1 MFLNEGGIILKCL
14 PMKKIFLIILFFA
27 FNIFADV
34 VKPALIEISI
44 YPDNHFEL
52 AMRVSLESVITE
64 ISTNYKNTQNAPN
77 AKSYD
82 ELRILKPYLL
92 EKKFKEYQQIFLNN
106 FYLKFDNNRPILDLK
121 SIKIPIV
128 GYAKVPRI
136 SRLIYKGNLTTPPN
150 ALFWQYAEIYG
161 DNAVRYRMVEKDKYT
176 WQPWKWLKNGAS
188 QQVKFGTKNAQNTG
202 TRTVWQRI
210 VEFIWIGYQ
219 HILPK
224 GLDHILFIIGIALL
238 SVGWRKLFLM
248 VSTYTVA
255 HTVTL
260 GLSMY
265 QIISLPSNIV
275 EPLIAISIV
284 YVAIE
289 NLWLKVNEKFSFLIV
304 FLFGLLH
311 GLGFATMLSEFN
323 MAKENFFTT
332 LLSFNLGVE
341 LGQITIIFG
350 VLLLRFLY
358 QKNQLDWT
366 KFFVKP
372 VAVVIAIIG
381 IIWTFE
387 RIYV

>member
-1 MFLNEGGIILKCL
+1 MKGGIILKCL
-14 PMKKIFLIILFFA
+14 PMKKIFLIILFFT

-64 ISTNYKNTQNAPN
+64 IGTKYKNTQNAPN

-82 ELRILKPYLL
+82 ELRILKPQKL
-92 EKKFKEYQQIFLNN
+92 EQKFKQYQQNFLNN
-106 FYLKFDNNRPILDLK
+106 FYLKFDNNRPTLDLK

-128 GYAKVPRI
+128 GYAKVPRT
-136 SRLIYKGNLTTPPN
+136 SHLIYKGNLVTTPN
-150 ALFWQYAEIYG
+150 VLFWQYAEIYG
-161 DNAVRYRMVEKDKYT
+161 DNAVRYRIVKKDEYT
-176 WQPWKWLKNGAS
+176 WQPWKWLKNGDS
-188 QQVKFGTKNAQNTG
+188 QQVKFNTKNEQNIG
-202 TRTVWQRI
+202 THSVWQRI
-210 VEFIWIGYQ
+210 VEFVWIGYQ

-238 SVGWRKLFLM
+238 SVGWRKLLLM

-275 EPLIAISIV
+275 EPVIAISIV
-284 YVAIE
+284 YIAIE
-289 NLWLKVNEKFSFLIV
+289 NLWLKVSHKFSILIV

-323 MAKENFFTT
+323 MAKEHFLTT
-332 LLSFNLGVE
+332 LLSFNVGVE
-341 LGQITIIFG
+341 LGQLSIIFG
-350 VLLLRFLY
+350 VLLVRFLY
-358 QKNQLDWT
+358 QKFQINWT
-366 KFFVKP
+366 TFFVRP
-372 VAVVIAIIG
+372 VALFIAIIG
-381 IIWTFE
+381 IVWTFE